1 MNDFT
6 NTPSTYKS
14 AFLGCKPSLLR
25 DNSFGESFAF
35 FLFWIIIENSF
46 FISSDQ
52 AIKKA
57 FVLCRWSNKLYESIS
72 FVFFSDSLWDSNAC
86 SAYFINLLQMFLDG
100 WPRLIKNF
108 WQLFDCLT
116 WICFH
121 FSLNTS
127 LSKIVFL
134 IDLESR
140 KDQNY
145 PIWT

>member
-1 MNDFT
+1 M
-6 NTPSTYKS
+6 
-14 AFLGCKPSLLR
+14 
-25 DNSFGESFAF
+25 
-35 FLFWIIIENSF
+35 FWIIIENSF

-57 FVLCRWSNKLYESIS
+57 FVLCRWSNKLQESIS

-86 SAYFINLLQMFLDG
+86 LLYQSATNVFG
-100 WPRLIKNF
+100 WPRLVKNF

-116 WICFH
+116 RICFH

-127 LSKIVFL
+127 LSKIIFL

-145 PIWT
+145 PIRNLTTIFFFFLQTSNIFE